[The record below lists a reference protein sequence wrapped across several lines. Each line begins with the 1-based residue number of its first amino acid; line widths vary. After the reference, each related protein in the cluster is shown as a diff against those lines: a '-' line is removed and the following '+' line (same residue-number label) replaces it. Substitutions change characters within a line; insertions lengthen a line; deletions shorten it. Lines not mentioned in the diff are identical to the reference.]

1 MGCFYQPVFG
11 KHLNKQDLLSDH
23 FTIVFRAET
32 YSYSKLIFISDLL
45 VDMDMLKNVMFVI
58 VVVTIG
64 RWTHS
69 ISATWMCVL
78 LQHSICLSSL
88 SLDY

>member
-1 MGCFYQPVFG
+1 MITLLLFFEQ
-11 KHLNKQDLLSDH
+11 KQQRIQHS
-23 FTIVFRAET
+23 
-32 YSYSKLIFISDLL
+32 LIFISDLL
-45 VDMDMLKNVMFVI
+45 VSMDMPKNVMFVI
-58 VVVTIG
+58 VVVKIG

-69 ISATWMCVL
+69 ISATWMYVI